1 MQTLTIYYDG
11 QCPLCQAEIE
21 FLKSRNRES
30 LLAFA
35 DLSDLSFDQG
45 QHQISCS
52 MALERI
58 HGRLGDGRLLVGVPV
73 FAEAY
78 RRAGLKTLAWF
89 LSQRWCLPVLSGA
102 YSLFA
107 RYRQPIS
114 RCIGPL
120 LLWAVRKGNPTAVT
134 PANAATCSPRSTN
147 ARDAL
152 EAQTQ

>member
-11 QCPLCQAEIE
+11 QCPLCQAEVE
-21 FLKSRNRES
+21 FLKTRNHKN

-35 DLSDLSFDQG
+35 DISDLSFDQAK
-45 QHQISCS
+45 HQISCS

-78 RRAGLKTLAWF
+78 RRAGLKTLARL
-89 LSQRWCLPVLSGA
+89 LSQRCSLPILSSA

-120 LLWAVRKGNPTAVT
+120 LLWIVRKGNQIAKM
-134 PANAATCSPRSTN
+134 PANAATCSPRLN
-147 ARDAL
+147 K
-152 EAQTQ
+152 AQDSPEVQT